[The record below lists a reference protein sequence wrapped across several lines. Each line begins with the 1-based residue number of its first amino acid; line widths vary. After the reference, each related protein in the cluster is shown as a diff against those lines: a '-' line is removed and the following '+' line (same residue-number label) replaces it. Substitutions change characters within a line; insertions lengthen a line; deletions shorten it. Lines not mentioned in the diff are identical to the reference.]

1 MDGLRIEA
9 MRLSNLLEI
18 LSLAFLHVKGE
29 AGQLG
34 GQEIVNRRV
43 KEPPVYVLAG
53 RVKDLLTG
61 ARFGHKN
68 GDWIQRANFKGKR
81 VVKKNSITTL

>member
-1 MDGLRIEA
+1 MLQLDACFITLD
-9 MRLSNLLEI
+9 LLT
-18 LSLAFLHVKGE
+18 KCW

-34 GQEIVNRRV
+34 GQEIMNRRV
-43 KEPPVYVLAG
+43 NEPPVYVLAG